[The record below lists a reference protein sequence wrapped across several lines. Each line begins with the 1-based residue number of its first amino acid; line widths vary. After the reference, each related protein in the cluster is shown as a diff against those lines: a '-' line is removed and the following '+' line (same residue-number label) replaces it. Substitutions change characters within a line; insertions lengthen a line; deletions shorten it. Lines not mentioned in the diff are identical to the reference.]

1 MSDSVNGLR
10 CEKRLEHANSP
21 LKRLVCSWFSPILFV
36 PIYLLGVCL
45 FLNISNSVSFNIP
58 LLESIFRPFP
68 EDRLVQTGLALLFVD
83 LVRVLICRELRD
95 NGHAISGILPLFMF
109 VSFMTAAGFLF
120 WSNIPSHEERARYNA
135 EKSCSDLARGAE
147 NGTVYEDGR
156 CYWKKDIKYVDQ
168 SLKIID
174 TKDGIVRRNEITREY
189 VKGIEVT
196 VDTGVFDGKEYK
208 KGDTI
213 FFEQGS
219 SKLNKYRVAEINGTK
234 YLVTINPHT
243 YKWDVENR
251 DTGNKLPPVLEIDG
265 KKYDKTV
272 EADHWESLSENTRYR
287 DTVEAYV
294 KSGQ

>member
-1 MSDSVNGLR
+1 M
-10 CEKRLEHANSP
+10 HAQAPQKDRAEAEDERIPNP
-21 LKRLVCSWFSPILFV
+21 LLSWGSSIVLVPV
-36 PIYLLGVCL
+36 YLLATCL
-45 FLNISNSVSFNIP
+45 FFNFAHAHAFHLPIF
-58 LLESIFRPFP
+58 ESIVRPFP
-68 EDRLVQTGLALLFVD
+68 MDRLM
-83 LVRVLICRELRD
+83 R
-95 NGHAISGILPLFMF
+95 
-109 VSFMTAAGFLF
+109 TAAGLYVADVVRILLLRRMKKQSDDAMFLVMAVMGIF
-120 WSNIPSHEERARYNA
+120 WAVASAPLLFSNIPSHEERAQYENA
-135 EKSCSDLARGAE
+135 KSCSDIDGILDT
-147 NGTVYEDGR
+147 TVYENGR

-168 SLKIID
+168 SLKIIE

-208 KGDTI
+208 TGDTI

-234 YLVTINPHT
+234 HLVTLNPHT

-265 KKYDKTV
+265 KKYDKTT
-272 EADHWESLSENTRYR
+272 EADRWETLSENTRYH

-294 KSGQ
+294 RSE